1 MSTMR
6 NATKHLGRLAIA
18 AGAAAMLGLA
28 PAAYADETVALK
40 NALYGAGYNITNVS
54 SQMDDATRAALTKFQ
69 KENGLQATGILDEE
83 TKKAL
88 GMISVQVA
96 AASTAPAQNSS
107 GSSAPAA
114 SESSAP
120 EQADSA
126 DEGAIEEDDDGGWSL
141 W

>member
-6 NATKHLGRLAIA
+6 KATNHLGRLAVA
-18 AGAAAMLGLA
+18 AGTVAMLGLA
-28 PAAYADETVALK
+28 PAAFADDTVALK

-69 KENGLQATGILDEE
+69 KENGLQATGTLNDE

-88 GMISVQVA
+88 GMISVKVA
-96 AASTAPAQNSS
+96 AASTAPAQSS
-107 GSSAPAA
+107 SSSAPAKA
-114 SESSAP
+114 EPEAPAKTESA
-120 EQADSA
+120 ED
-126 DEGAIEEDDDGGWSL
+126 GAIDEDDEGGWSL

>member
-6 NATKHLGRLAIA
+6 KATSHLGRLVIA
-18 AGAAAMLGLA
+18 AGTAAMLGLA
-28 PAAYADETVALK
+28 PTAYANETVALK

-54 SQMDDATRAALTKFQ
+54 SQMDDATRAQLTKFQ
-69 KENGLQATGILDEE
+69 KDHGLQASGILDEE

-96 AASTAPAQNSS
+96 AAAKPKSDTAPAK
-107 GSSAPAA
+107 AEPAA
-114 SESSAP
+114 
-120 EQADSA
+120 QAEPQKA
-126 DEGAIEEDDDGGWSL
+126 DDDGAIEEDEDGGWSL

>member
-6 NATKHLGRLAIA
+6 KATNHLGRLAVT
-18 AGAAAMLGLA
+18 AGTVAMLGLA
-28 PAAYADETVALK
+28 PAAFADDTVALK

-69 KENGLQATGILDEE
+69 KENGLQATGTLNDE

-88 GMISVQVA
+88 GLISVKVA
-96 AASTAPAQNSS
+96 AASTAPAKSS
-107 GSSAPAA
+107 SSSAPAKA
-114 SESSAP
+114 EPEAPAKTESA
-120 EQADSA
+120 ED
-126 DEGAIEEDDDGGWSL
+126 GAIEEDGEGGWSL

>member
-6 NATKHLGRLAIA
+6 KATSHLGRLVIA
-18 AGAAAMLGLA
+18 AGTAAMLGLA
-28 PAAYADETVALK
+28 PTAYANETVALK

-54 SQMDDATRAALTKFQ
+54 SQMDDATRAQLTKFQ
-69 KENGLQATGILDEE
+69 KDHGLQASGILDEE

-96 AASTAPAQNSS
+96 AAAKPKSDAAPAK
-107 GSSAPAA
+107 AEPAA
-114 SESSAP
+114 
-120 EQADSA
+120 QAEPQKA
-126 DEGAIEEDDDGGWSL
+126 DDDGAIEEDEDGGWSL

>member
-6 NATKHLGRLAIA
+6 KATNHLGRLAMA
-18 AGAAAMLGLA
+18 AGTAVLLGLA

-69 KENGLQATGILDEE
+69 KDNGLQATGTLNDE

-88 GMISVQVA
+88 GMISVKVA
-96 AASTAPAQNSS
+96 AASTAPVQSTTS
-107 GSSAPAA
+107 SSAPAKA
-114 SESSAP
+114 ESEAP
-120 EQADSA
+120 AEADSA
-126 DEGAIEEDDDGGWSL
+126 DEGAIEEDSEGGWSL

>member
-6 NATKHLGRLAIA
+6 NATNHLGRLAIA
-18 AGAAAMLGLA
+18 AGTAALLGLA

-54 SQMDDATRAALTKFQ
+54 SQMDDATRAALTTFQ
-69 KENGLQATGILDEE
+69 KENGLQATGILDDE

-96 AASTAPAQNSS
+96 AASTAPAQST
-107 GSSAPAA
+107 SAPAKA
-114 SESSAP
+114 ESSAP
-120 EQADSA
+120 EQTEST

>member
-1 MSTMR
+1 MR
-6 NATKHLGRLAIA
+6 NATNHLGRLAIA
-18 AGAAAMLGLA
+18 AGTAALLGLA

-69 KENGLQATGILDEE
+69 KENGLQATGMLDDE

-107 GSSAPAA
+107 APAEA
-114 SESSAP
+114 ESAAP
-120 EQADSA
+120 EQTEST